1 MVICLPAQRMVVL
14 GMVEQCQ
21 RRNQGIRQSLNPID
35 QKTEV
40 EEVVE
45 ELLLDNIKS
54 VLVNNYCHS
63 VLSQIYSFN
72 KVQKK
77 YLD

>member
-1 MVICLPAQRMVVL
+1 M
-14 GMVEQCQ
+14 
-21 RRNQGIRQSLNPID
+21 RNQGLRQSLNPID
-35 QKTEV
+35 PKV

-54 VLVNNYCHS
+54 VLVNNYYPS
-63 VLSQIYSFN
+63 LLSQNYSFN